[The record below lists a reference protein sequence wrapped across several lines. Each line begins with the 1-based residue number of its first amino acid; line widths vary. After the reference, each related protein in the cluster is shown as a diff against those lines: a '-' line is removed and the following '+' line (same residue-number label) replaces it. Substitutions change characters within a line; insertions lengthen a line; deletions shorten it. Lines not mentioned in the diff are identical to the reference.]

1 MTMKE
6 IKLTSHCTLAHTHNV
21 IDTPAASQS
30 RKGSE
35 GKKIEFKTN
44 QISKKKQKL
53 FTNTSKHRMSMN
65 FLLLL

>member
-1 MTMKE
+1 MKE
-6 IKLTSHCTLAHTHNV
+6 IKLTSHCTLAHTHKV

-35 GKKIEFKTN
+35 GEKIEFKIN
-44 QISKKKQKL
+44 QISKKKL

-65 FLLLL
+65 FLLLLQAW